1 MHYEGATDLFAV
13 RCLQA
18 DVGGPKNTLQ
28 FTWTSQ
34 LNARLFC
41 GDPASKQHFSEL
53 VDVATVHA
61 ERWLDTRVYALFRNE
76 W

>member
-1 MHYEGATDLFAV
+1 M
-13 RCLQA
+13 
-18 DVGGPKNTLQ
+18 LQ

-34 LNARLFC
+34 LYVRLFC
-41 GDPASKQHFSEL
+41 GDANNKQHFSEL

-61 ERWLDTRVYALFRNE
+61 EQRQDTRVYALFRNE